1 MSSDPGIV
9 LIVDD
14 NEHNRDLL
22 SRRLRR
28 QGHLVTMAENGRQAL
43 ELLQAQR
50 FDLVLLDI
58 MMPEMNGYEVLEFLK
73 RDAGLRHIPVI
84 MISAVD
90 DLDSIVR
97 CIELGAED
105 YLFKPFNP
113 VLLKA
118 RIGASLEKKRLRDQ
132 EQAYILA
139 MKQEMELGRR
149 TQSDFLPD
157 KLPQLPGWELA
168 TAFYPAR
175 EVAGDFYDVFD
186 LPEERVGLVIADV
199 CDKGVGAALFMALI
213 RSLIRAFAEQAAA
226 TPFDALGAVS
236 LTNNYIVRHHHHNHK
251 HMFATLFFGVLEPAT
266 GTLTYVNGG
275 HDPPIMVR
283 PDGQIALL
291 DPTGA
296 AVGMMAGTHFVC
308 KQTSFEPGDM
318 LLAYTDG
325 VTEARNAAGEFFT
338 EDRLLALL
346 PEPVLSVGATLERIE
361 AHVREFV
368 AYAPFADDV
377 TMLAIRRISPH
388 G

>member
-58 MMPEMNGYEVLEFLK
+58 MMPEMNGYEVLESLK

-186 LPEERVGLVIADV
+186 LPGERVGLVIADV

-226 TPFDALGAVS
+226 TPVDALGAVS

-283 PDGQIALL
+283 PDGQIFLL

-296 AVGMMAGTHFVC
+296 AVGMMAGTNFVC
-308 KQTSFEPGDM
+308 KETSFEPGDM